1 MWVKRSFLGCCIQAH
16 TWQEPNVLLSTAR
29 SRPKQAT
36 HYQLSE
42 GVRHANKHANTQG
55 PKITKTFQVQHLS
68 AHRSTWFTVQL
79 PDTKDLR
86 LRVQPAG
93 AHLRL
98 MLKMLGMY
106 QGPRKA

>member
-1 MWVKRSFLGCCIQAH
+1 MITPAGRGREGGRDRETRKSQTPPNPPKPRQPQHVGEKKLLGCCIQAH

-55 PKITKTFQVQHLS
+55 PKIT
-68 AHRSTWFTVQL
+68 
-79 PDTKDLR
+79 
-86 LRVQPAG
+86 
-93 AHLRL
+93 
-98 MLKMLGMY
+98 
-106 QGPRKA
+106 

>member
-1 MWVKRSFLGCCIQAH
+1 MNDHTGREGTRGRPGQGNKKKPNTPKPLSQGNPSMWVKRSFLGCCIQAH

-55 PKITKTFQVQHLS
+55 PRIT
-68 AHRSTWFTVQL
+68 
-79 PDTKDLR
+79 
-86 LRVQPAG
+86 
-93 AHLRL
+93 
-98 MLKMLGMY
+98 
-106 QGPRKA
+106 

>member
-1 MWVKRSFLGCCIQAH
+1 MNDHTGREGTRGRPGQGNKKKPNTPKPLKPRQPQHVGEKKLLGCCIQAH

-55 PKITKTFQVQHLS
+55 PKIT
-68 AHRSTWFTVQL
+68 
-79 PDTKDLR
+79 
-86 LRVQPAG
+86 
-93 AHLRL
+93 
-98 MLKMLGMY
+98 
-106 QGPRKA
+106 

>member
-1 MWVKRSFLGCCIQAH
+1 MITPAGRGREGGRDRETRKSQTPPNPLSQGNPSMWVKRSFLGCCIQAH

-55 PKITKTFQVQHLS
+55 PKIT
-68 AHRSTWFTVQL
+68 
-79 PDTKDLR
+79 
-86 LRVQPAG
+86 
-93 AHLRL
+93 
-98 MLKMLGMY
+98 
-106 QGPRKA
+106 